1 MPNIKSAMK
10 RVRSST
16 AKAEANRAKKSETR
30 TAVKKALA
38 AIESGSDQALGL
50 VKETQK
56 TIDQSKAKGRLHKN
70 TAARRTS
77 RLARRLNKMDSENTG
92 A

>member
-1 MPNIKSAMK
+1 MPNIKSAIK
-10 RVRSST
+10 RVRSSE
-16 AKAEANRAKKSETR
+16 AKAVANRAKKSETR

-38 AIESGSDQALGL
+38 AIESGSDQAADL

-56 TIDQSKAKGRLHKN
+56 TIDQAKAKGRLHRN

-77 RLARRLNKMDSENTG
+77 RLARRINKVNSENSG